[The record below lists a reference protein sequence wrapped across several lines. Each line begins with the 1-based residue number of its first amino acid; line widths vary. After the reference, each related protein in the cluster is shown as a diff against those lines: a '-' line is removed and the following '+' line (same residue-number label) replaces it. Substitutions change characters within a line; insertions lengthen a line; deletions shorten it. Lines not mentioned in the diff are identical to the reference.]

1 MPVIDPAKAEKKNGS
16 GYPEPHA
23 KAMKKRWTQRLGD
36 LAGLTQFGVNL
47 VTLEPG
53 GKSSLRHW
61 HKNEDEFLYV
71 TKGELVLVEDAGET
85 GMELGDMAGF
95 KAGVANSH
103 HLLNRSDAPASFIVV
118 GTRSPDETAGYSDVD
133 LVYQRKDGRGWYTK
147 RNGKFVKEA

>member
-1 MPVIDPAKAEKKNGS
+1 MPKIDPGQAEKNNDS

-23 KAMKKRWTQRLGD
+23 REMSRRWKQKLGD

-47 VTLEPG
+47 ITLEPG

-61 HKNEDEFLYV
+61 HVNEDEFLFV
-71 TKGELVLVEDAGET
+71 TEGEFVLVEDSGEAV
-85 GMELGDMAGF
+85 MRPGDMAAF
-95 KAGVANSH
+95 KAGVANGH

-133 LVYQRKDGRGWYTK
+133 LVYQRKDGRGWYTR